1 MIDIF
6 QIWEDME
13 KEELE
18 AKKKA
23 LEAKKIEEQYDANA
37 EYSPEPKIIKK
48 ETPTQPEEVSKNVL
62 QSDIPEHESD
72 DGRIDGGDSV

>member
-6 QIWEDME
+6 KIWEDME
-13 KEELE
+13 NEELE

-48 ETPTQPEEVSKNVL
+48 ETPKQEEVSKNVL
-62 QSDIPEHESD
+62 QSDIPKHESTE
-72 DGRIDGGDSV
+72 GSVDGGDSV

>member
-6 QIWEDME
+6 KIWEDME
-13 KEELE
+13 NEELE

-23 LEAKKIEEQYDANA
+23 LETKKIEEQYDANA

-48 ETPTQPEEVSKNVL
+48 ETPKQEEVSKNVL
-62 QSDIPEHESD
+62 QSDIPKPQSD
-72 DGRIDGGDSV
+72 DGCVDGGDSV